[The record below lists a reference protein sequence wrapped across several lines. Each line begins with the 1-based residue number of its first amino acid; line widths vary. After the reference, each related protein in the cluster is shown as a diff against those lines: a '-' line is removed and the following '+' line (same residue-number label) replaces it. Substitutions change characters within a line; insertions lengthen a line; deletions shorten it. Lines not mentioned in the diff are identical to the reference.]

1 MKKLLLF
8 ITMAII
14 PMLVSAYDFMV
25 NGVAYKVLSMENLEV
40 EVTVG
45 CEADN
50 DGKLVIPATVE
61 YKGRTFKVLGVGD
74 KPLLDAIIKNTLTDL
89 TIEEGPT
96 YIGSCAFEGTG
107 IKTIRIPKTITTIK
121 DGAFCGVN
129 GYLNDWLNMVYEPC
143 SLIIEDGDEMLS
155 HNVENT
161 FAERPFQNSK
171 ITYLYL
177 GRNINRDLLSRALRY
192 VEDFVIGDMVT
203 ELTSE
208 SITGPPYLESV
219 KSITIGKGLSLV
231 PYMKEGDNTEKIF
244 VRTLKPQN
252 SLGFNDGTFIRAT
265 LYVPKGSKDAY
276 MNADVWKNF
285 WSVEEYDLE
294 DPGEGPNTNDE
305 VVDEFYVNALGYR
318 ILSKEDLT
326 CEVFHGDHGSE
337 VHVPGEVTYGD
348 KTYKVLGIGEEAFMG
363 SNITAL
369 SMDNSL
375 TYIRDKACAIC
386 PNLRKVT
393 IPPSVINLGEGAF
406 SGCSELETFI
416 IEDGDEMLEHK
427 LNNYYNTT
435 IAYEA
440 LRTVYIGR
448 NFSKDIF
455 YGRCCNNIIDLTIGD
470 KVTTFELD
478 RFPSLLKL
486 TIGKGLSSL
495 PYLETG
501 ENLTQV
507 VVNATTPISA
517 GGFNNRTYLNATL
530 YVPEG
535 TVVAYSTTEP
545 WSNFLSIT
553 DGSPTSIEVSPSTKS
568 IKVGESFT
576 ATYSLT
582 PSNATTTVTWSSSD
596 QSIAIVDVL
605 TGTVIGINKG
615 TALIYANTSNG
626 LSDFCEVTVEEEE
639 EVNENKFESIG
650 TGTLHDNFYE
660 GETQVEIL
668 QDQDNKDVFKILN
681 PYDGIT
687 NMKGST
693 YYGSN
698 ELEII
703 IIGPG
708 MTLYDINI
716 TKDDL
721 VYFTP
726 INTGYYYDEY
736 KSYIDMYHPS
746 AVRDFRSEDFWTY
759 NKVLGYQNN
768 GWPDKIQLA
777 PYYYI
782 DNVGSWDYT
791 QEDNVIIITF
801 PRDPTGIKDVKTDE
815 DKDVHIYDL
824 MGRRLEK
831 PRKGI
836 NIIGGKKV
844 YIK

>member
-1 MKKLLLF
+1 MTYDPVLYHGRPAETRIAKEERCYELLDGL
-8 ITMAII
+8 
-14 PMLVSAYDFMV
+14 
-25 NGVAYKVLSMENLEV
+25 GVDYYRVDHEHADTIEACEEV
-40 EVTVG
+40 E
-45 CEADN
+45 
-50 DGKLVIPATVE
+50 
-61 YKGRTFKVLGVGD
+61 
-74 KPLLDAIIKNTLTDL
+74 
-89 TIEEGPT
+89 
-96 YIGSCAFEGTG
+96 
-107 IKTIRIPKTITTIK
+107 
-121 DGAFCGVN
+121 
-129 GYLNDWLNMVYEPC
+129 
-143 SLIIEDGDEMLS
+143 SL
-155 HNVENT
+155 
-161 FAERPFQNSK
+161 
-171 ITYLYL
+171 
-177 GRNINRDLLSRALRY
+177 
-192 VEDFVIGDMVT
+192 
-203 ELTSE
+203 
-208 SITGPPYLESV
+208 
-219 KSITIGKGLSLV
+219 
-231 PYMKEGDNTEKIF
+231 
-244 VRTLKPQN
+244 
-252 SLGFNDGTFIRAT
+252 
-265 LYVPKGSKDAY
+265 
-276 MNADVWKNF
+276 
-285 WSVEEYDLE
+285 
-294 DPGEGPNTNDE
+294 
-305 VVDEFYVNALGYR
+305 
-318 ILSKEDLT
+318 
-326 CEVFHGDHGSE
+326 
-337 VHVPGEVTYGD
+337 
-348 KTYKVLGIGEEAFMG
+348 
-363 SNITAL
+363 
-369 SMDNSL
+369 
-375 TYIRDKACAIC
+375 ACAIC

-393 IPPSVINLGEGAF
+393 IPPSVVNLGEGAF
-406 SGCSELETFI
+406 GGCEKLETFI
-416 IEDGDEMLEHK
+416 IEDGDKMLEHH
-427 LNNYYNTT
+427 LYNYYFYT
-435 IAYEA
+435 IGSKS
-440 LRTVYIGR
+440 LKTVYIGR

-455 YGRCCNNIIDLTIGD
+455 YGICCDYITDLTIGD
-470 KVTTFELD
+470 HVTNFELD
-478 RFPSLLKL
+478 EFRSLLKL
-486 TIGKGLSSL
+486 TIGKGLTYL
-495 PYLETG
+495 PYMETG
-501 ENLTQV
+501 DYLTQITV
-507 VVNATTPISA
+507 KATTPISA

-535 TVVAYSTTEP
+535 CVEAYSTTEP
-545 WSNFLSIT
+545 WSKFLSIT
-553 DGSPTSIEVSPSTKS
+553 DGSPTSINVSPSTKS

-782 DNVGSWDYT
+782 DNVGGWDYT